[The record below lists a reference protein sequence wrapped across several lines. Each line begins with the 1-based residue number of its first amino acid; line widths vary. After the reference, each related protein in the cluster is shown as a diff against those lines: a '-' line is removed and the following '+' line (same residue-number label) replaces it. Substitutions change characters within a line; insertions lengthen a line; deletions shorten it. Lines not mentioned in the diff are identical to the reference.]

1 LLAKGSDEENQF
13 IKNIIQII
21 KNVNITIIQNA
32 EILKEVV
39 QSILSNIEESW

>member
-13 IKNIIQII
+13 IENIIQII
-21 KNVNITIIQNA
+21 ENMNTTIIQNA
-32 EILKEVV
+32 KTLEEVV

>member
-13 IKNIIQII
+13 IENIIQII
-21 KNVNITIIQNA
+21 KNVNTTIIQNT
-32 EILKEVV
+32 ETLEEVV